1 MHLRFDKQK
10 KTLVG
15 HVMDIFVSSTSFTEA
30 LVLHILVDTIL
41 K

>member
-15 HVMDIFVSSTSFTEA
+15 HVMDIFASSTSLTVA
-30 LVLHILVDTIL
+30 LLLHILVETIL